1 MQLVFSVTSKES
13 RSLVGTV
20 EPPDS
25 VLYLEK
31 LAILLASYTNTTWRK
46 RATCKRAMRD
56 STLTFSIEM
65 QSGSYIKVDFN
76 FDDMSNLH
84 NTVLDSSEH
93 RRCRVRHGKTLSKS
107 AILICKTLF
116 SFKDGLMR
124 IAIDLTSVKNV
135 RVIRS
140 HYFDPALLSSS
151 QSRDARKYKDLLDM
165 LQSP

>member
-31 LAILLASYTNTTWRK
+31 LASLLAAYTNTAWRK
-46 RATCKRAMRD
+46 RAAYKRATRD
-56 STLTFSIEM
+56 SIVTFSIEM
-65 QSGSYIKVDFN
+65 QSGAYIKADFN

-84 NTVLDSSEH
+84 NTVLDSSEN
-93 RRCRVRHGKTLSKS
+93 RRCRIRHGKPLSKS

-116 SFKDGLMR
+116 SFKEGLMK
-124 IAIDLTSVKNV
+124 ITIDLTRKNAHV
-135 RVIRS
+135 SRS
-140 HYFDPALLSSS
+140 HNFIIVNNVVISSK
-151 QSRDARKYKDLLDM
+151 DARKYKSILDM
-165 LQSP
+165 LVSE